1 MKEET
6 VIAFLRYPVA
16 GLVDY
21 ALSIANLTWQEE
33 LAVTLCGRKHMT
45 QERAA
50 EQAGYSVDAVQKWY
64 RAGIRKLCTAWSG
77 SEWILILASNLNQ

>member
-1 MKEET
+1 MSEET

-21 ALSIANLTWQEE
+21 ALSLANLTWQEE
-33 LAVTLCGRKHMT
+33 TAVILCGRKHMT

-50 EQAGYSVDAVQKWY
+50 EKTEVSVNTINNWY
-64 RAGIRKLCTAWSG
+64 RSGIRKLCDAWSG
-77 SEWILILASNLNQ
+77 SKWIEILTAKL

>member
-6 VIAFLRYPVA
+6 VVAFLRYPVS

-33 LAVTLCGRKHMT
+33 TAITLCGRKHMT

-50 EQAGYSVDAVQKWY
+50 EQTGCSVNTINNWY
-64 RAGIRKLCTAWSG
+64 RSGIRKLCDAWSG
-77 SEWILILASNLNQ
+77 SGWIEKLMK